1 MKFSIVVVS
10 LNPGDKLKKTLQS
23 ILMQDFTDYEVI
35 VKDGGSKD
43 GCLERAA
50 EELDDPRIHLYT
62 EKDKSIY
69 DGMNQAVSH
78 ARGEYIYFL
87 NCGDKFYDKKVLGK
101 IAGEIAVVEKKEPG
115 KRHIFYGDIFGE
127 KNGVHITPA
136 PKITG
141 FTCYRN
147 VPNHQSCFYSA
158 TLCKEKPFEIRFK
171 IRGDYEHFL
180 WCFYKAE
187 ADMVYIKIPIAYYE
201 GGGYSESRE
210 NIARS
215 KAEHRE
221 ITAKYMSRKELFRY
235 RAVMLLTLAPL
246 RTFMAENPVLS
257 GFYNRVR
264 SLLYRR

>member
-78 ARGEYIYFL
+78 AQGEYIYFL

-115 KRHIFYGDIFGE
+115 RRHIFYGDIFGE

-187 ADMVYIKIPIAYYE
+187 ADMVYIKTPIAYYE

-257 GFYNRVR
+257 GFYNRMR

>member
-78 ARGEYIYFL
+78 AQGEYIYFL

-187 ADMVYIKIPIAYYE
+187 ADMVYIRTPIAYYE

>member
-35 VKDGGSKD
+35 IKDGGSKD

-78 ARGEYIYFL
+78 AQGEYIYFL

-158 TLCKEKPFEIRFK
+158 ALCKEKPFEIRFK

-187 ADMVYIKIPIAYYE
+187 ADMVYIKTPIAYYE

>member
-50 EELDDPRIHLYT
+50 EELDDPRVHLYT

-78 ARGEYIYFL
+78 AQGEYIYFL

-147 VPNHQSCFYSA
+147 LPNHQSCFYSA
-158 TLCKEKPFEIRFK
+158 TLCNE
-171 IRGDYEHFL
+171 
-180 WCFYKAE
+180 
-187 ADMVYIKIPIAYYE
+187 
-201 GGGYSESRE
+201 
-210 NIARS
+210 
-215 KAEHRE
+215 
-221 ITAKYMSRKELFRY
+221 
-235 RAVMLLTLAPL
+235 
-246 RTFMAENPVLS
+246 
-257 GFYNRVR
+257 
-264 SLLYRR
+264 

>member
-78 ARGEYIYFL
+78 AQGEYIYFL

-187 ADMVYIKIPIAYYE
+187 ADMVYIKTPIAYYE

>member
-78 ARGEYIYFL
+78 AQGEYIYFL

-158 TLCKEKPFEIRFK
+158 ALCKEKPFEIRFK

-187 ADMVYIKIPIAYYE
+187 ADMVYIKTPIAYYE

>member
-187 ADMVYIKIPIAYYE
+187 ADMVYIKTPIAYYE

>member
-78 ARGEYIYFL
+78 AQGEYIYFL

-187 ADMVYIKIPIAYYE
+187 ADMVYIKTPIAYYE

-235 RAVMLLTLAPL
+235 RAAMLLTLAPL

-257 GFYNRVR
+257 GFYNRMR

>member
-78 ARGEYIYFL
+78 AQGEYIYFL

-127 KNGVHITPA
+127 KNGEHITPA

-187 ADMVYIKIPIAYYE
+187 ADMVYIKTPIAYYE

-257 GFYNRVR
+257 GFYNRMR

>member
-158 TLCKEKPFEIRFK
+158 ALCKEKPFEIRFK

-187 ADMVYIKIPIAYYE
+187 ADMVYIKTPIAYYE

>member
-78 ARGEYIYFL
+78 AQGEYIYFL

-187 ADMVYIKIPIAYYE
+187 ADMVYIKTPIAYYE

-257 GFYNRVR
+257 GFYNRMR

>member
-115 KRHIFYGDIFGE
+115 RRHIFYGDIFGE

-187 ADMVYIKIPIAYYE
+187 ADMVYIKTPIAYYE

-257 GFYNRVR
+257 GFYNRMR

>member
-50 EELDDPRIHLYT
+50 EELDGPRIHLYT

-69 DGMNQAVSH
+69 DGMNQAVFH

-187 ADMVYIKIPIAYYE
+187 ADMVYIKTPIAYYE

-257 GFYNRVR
+257 GFYNRMR

>member
-78 ARGEYIYFL
+78 AQGEYIYFL

-257 GFYNRVR
+257 GFYNRMR

>member
-78 ARGEYIYFL
+78 AQGEYSYFL
-87 NCGDKFYDKKVLGK
+87 DFGDKFYDKKVLGK

-187 ADMVYIKIPIAYYE
+187 ADMVYIKTPIAYYE

-257 GFYNRVR
+257 GFYNRMR

>member
-43 GCLERAA
+43 GCLEWAA

-78 ARGEYIYFL
+78 AQGEYIYFL

-187 ADMVYIKIPIAYYE
+187 ADMVYIKTPIAYYE

-257 GFYNRVR
+257 GFYNRMR

>member
-69 DGMNQAVSH
+69 DGMNQAVSY
-78 ARGEYIYFL
+78 AQGEYIYFL

-221 ITAKYMSRKELFRY
+221 ITAKYMSRKELFCY
-235 RAVMLLTLAPL
+235 RAAMMITLAPL

>member
-69 DGMNQAVSH
+69 DGMNQAVFH

-187 ADMVYIKIPIAYYE
+187 ADMVYIKTPIAYYE

-257 GFYNRVR
+257 GFYNRMR